1 MWCIEHDYMIA
12 SLELSVKVSTMN
24 YDKDGDSLSGLL
36 KLDRDKLL
44 LLQVQV
50 EAHQVAQLNQ

>member
-1 MWCIEHDYMIA
+1 MIA